1 MARYRLQ
8 HRGLLGP
15 WKIDYFA
22 LHVLSLQRGWAVQ
35 WWNSEHLLTWHLQL
49 DLALLELCHQTPGKK
64 EIELGLFP
72 VKEFFFNV
80 FFYRSTT
87 EANSFQLFVLL
98 PRRGYFLSQE
108 GKKNTKITNK

>member
-72 VKEFFFNV
+72 VKEFFLMY
-80 FFYRSTT
+80 FFI
-87 EANSFQLFVLL
+87 EAQQKQTASNS
-98 PRRGYFLSQE
+98 LSYYPGE
-108 GKKNTKITNK
+108 VIFSHKRGKKKNQNHK